1 MNRLAVLL
9 LAGALVA
16 LMLQPVSP
24 RVNKTFDNMGTLVA
38 TDGAPPP
45 PFPTTL
51 VATDGAPLPPFPT
64 TLVATD
70 AG

>member
-1 MNRLAVLL
+1 MKRLAVLL

-16 LMLQPVSP
+16 LMLQPVSLT
-24 RVNKTFDNMGTLVA
+24 VNKTFDNLVAADGVPPPPFPTTLVA
-38 TDGAPPP
+38 ADGVPPP

-51 VATDGAPLPPFPT
+51 VATD
-64 TLVATD
+64 